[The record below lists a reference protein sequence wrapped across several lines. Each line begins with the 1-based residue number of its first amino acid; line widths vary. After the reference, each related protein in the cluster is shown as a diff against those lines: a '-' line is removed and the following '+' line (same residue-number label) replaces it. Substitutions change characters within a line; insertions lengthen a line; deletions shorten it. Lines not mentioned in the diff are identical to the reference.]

1 MFGIAKLAQ
10 ICPCVKKKDKKLW
23 VRQKLFNFATCRGI
37 GQLSHISIFL
47 KNSYNL
53 KTKLKNKMASHKEK
67 HQDETA
73 IDRMNTHLTDA
84 STKIADNKKII
95 LIIVGVILVIAAF
108 VLSYLFIYK
117 NPHVEK
123 AFEAYNGVETQAFTD
138 SIASEQYMQVAD
150 HYGSDA
156 AGKLAAL
163 SAGEA
168 LYNQGRYEEAA
179 KYLKKFSCNDDVL
192 EANALTLTGDCYVNL
207 ENYDEA
213 INYFQKAI
221 RKANGNPQIVP
232 RVLLK
237 EANVYDA
244 QGNYGKAL
252 ECYQQL
258 KNNFPNFQLG
268 NGMEIDAYIAREIA
282 RMGE

>member
-1 MFGIAKLAQ
+1 
-10 ICPCVKKKDKKLW
+10 
-23 VRQKLFNFATCRGI
+23 
-37 GQLSHISIFL
+37 
-47 KNSYNL
+47 
-53 KTKLKNKMASHKEK
+53 MASHKEK
-67 HQDETA
+67 NQEETA
-73 IDRMNTHLTDA
+73 IDRMNSHLTDA
-84 STKIADNKKII
+84 GSKLADNKKVI
-95 LIIVGVILVIAAF
+95 LIAVGVILVVAAF

-123 AFEAYNGVETQAFTD
+123 AFEAYNGIETQALND
-138 SIASEQYMQVAD
+138 SVAAEQYMEVANT
-150 HYGSDA
+150 YGGDA

-179 KYLKKFSCNDDVL
+179 QYLKKFSSSDDVL
-192 EANALTLTGDCYVNL
+192 EANALVLTGDCYVNL

-213 INYFQKAI
+213 INYYQKAV

-244 QGNYGKAL
+244 QGNFGKAL
-252 ECYQQL
+252 DCYQQI
-258 KNNFPNFQLG
+258 KNNFPEFQLG
-268 NGMEIDAYIAREIA
+268 NGMEMDAYIAREIA

>member
-1 MFGIAKLAQ
+1 
-10 ICPCVKKKDKKLW
+10 
-23 VRQKLFNFATCRGI
+23 
-37 GQLSHISIFL
+37 
-47 KNSYNL
+47 
-53 KTKLKNKMASHKEK
+53 MASHKDN

-73 IDRMNTHLTDA
+73 IDRMNSHLTDA
-84 STKIADNKKII
+84 GTKIADNKKII
-95 LIIVGVILVIAAF
+95 LIAVGVILVVAAF

-123 AFEAYNGVETQAFTD
+123 AFAAYNGVETQTLND
-138 SIASEQYMQVAD
+138 SVAAAQYMEIAD
-150 HYGSDA
+150 QYGSDD

-179 KYLKKFSCNDDVL
+179 QYLKKFSSKDDVL
-192 EANALTLTGDCYVNL
+192 EANALVLTGDCYVNL

-213 INYFQKAI
+213 LNYFQKAV

-252 ECYQQL
+252 ECYQQI
-258 KNNFPNFQLG
+258 KNNFPSFQLG
-268 NGMEIDAYIAREIA
+268 NGMEMDAYIARELA

>member
-1 MFGIAKLAQ
+1 
-10 ICPCVKKKDKKLW
+10 
-23 VRQKLFNFATCRGI
+23 
-37 GQLSHISIFL
+37 
-47 KNSYNL
+47 
-53 KTKLKNKMASHKEK
+53 MASHKDN
-67 HQDETA
+67 HHDETA

-84 STKIADNKKII
+84 GTKIAGNKKIL
-95 LIIVGVILVIAAF
+95 LIAVGVILVVAAF

-123 AFEAYNGVETQAFTD
+123 AFAAYNGVETQTLND
-138 SIASEQYMQVAD
+138 SVAAAQYMEIAD
-150 HYGSDA
+150 QYGSDD

-179 KYLKKFSCNDDVL
+179 QYLKKFSSKDDVL
-192 EANALTLTGDCYVNL
+192 EANALVLTGDCYVNL

-213 INYFQKAI
+213 LNYFQKAV

-252 ECYQQL
+252 ECYQQI
-258 KNNFPNFQLG
+258 KNNFPSFQLG
-268 NGMEIDAYIAREIA
+268 NGMEMDAYIARELA

>member
-1 MFGIAKLAQ
+1 
-10 ICPCVKKKDKKLW
+10 
-23 VRQKLFNFATCRGI
+23 
-37 GQLSHISIFL
+37 
-47 KNSYNL
+47 
-53 KTKLKNKMASHKEK
+53 MASHKEK
-67 HQDETA
+67 HQDEMA
-73 IDRMNTHLTDA
+73 IDRMNSHLTDA
-84 STKIADNKKII
+84 GAKIADNKKII
-95 LIIVGVILVIAAF
+95 LIAVGVILVVAAF

-123 AFEAYNGVETQAFTD
+123 AFEAYNGVETQALND
-138 SIASEQYMQVAD
+138 SVAAAQYMEVAD
-150 HYGSDA
+150 QYGSDA

-179 KYLKKFSCNDDVL
+179 QYLKKFSSKDDVL
-192 EANALTLTGDCYVNL
+192 EANALVLTGDCYVNL

-237 EANVYDA
+237 EANIYDA
-244 QGNYGKAL
+244 QGNYVKAL
-252 ECYQQL
+252 ECYQQI
-258 KNNFPNFQLG
+258 KNNFPEFKLG
-268 NGMEIDAYIAREIA
+268 NGMEMDAYIAREIA